1 MKKILTKFSN
11 TKLGKKTKKGIDG
24 LIVAVAIILIAMAL
38 ALLFKNVMQPR
49 MEKNI
54 NNAATQIDEL
64 NK

>member
-24 LIVAVAIILIAMAL
+24 LIVAVAIILVAMAL
-38 ALLFKNVMQPR
+38 TLLFKTVIQPR
-49 MEKNI
+49 IETNI

>member
-24 LIVAVAIILIAMAL
+24 LIVAVVIILIAMAL
-38 ALLFKNVMQPR
+38 ALLFKTTIQPR